1 MKKSHKFL
9 VPVALLASGILSAYA
24 KQAPEGT
31 DLAVPYASYVDDHAL
46 NLIGTTENVAIHSD
60 GEVFDFVL
68 KRAETGPVMAYHRSH
83 RSHSSHRSG
92 Y

>member
-24 KQAPEGT
+24 KQAPKGT
-31 DLAVPYASYVDDHAL
+31 DLAVPYAPSVDNHVL
-46 NLIGTTENVAIHSD
+46 NLVGTTETVAIHSD

-68 KRAETGPVMAYHRSH
+68 KRADTGQMMAYHRSH